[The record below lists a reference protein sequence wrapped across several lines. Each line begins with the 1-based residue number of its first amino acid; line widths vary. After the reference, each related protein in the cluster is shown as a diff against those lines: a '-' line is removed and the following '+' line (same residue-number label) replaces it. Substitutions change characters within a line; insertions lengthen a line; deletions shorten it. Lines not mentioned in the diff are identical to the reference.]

1 MELGTRLQLEFNSG
15 AASRAVSSLVGMKK
29 NEFLILE
36 LPDEYDQQSRPA
48 YLEPGNT
55 IIIRYINSNG
65 VVYGVK
71 SQITKTIYTPVK
83 LLIVDYPKVIENHK
97 LRKVKRSSCLL
108 HSYIDV
114 DNLLLE
120 GYVQNISVGGCRASV
135 DVNKVEKDR
144 FESGKGVSLSMQIP
158 GVEGVVSVE
167 GAIRNVSVESKKY
180 LIGIQFEPLKSKVED
195 KINTFLKSLE
205 EADTSDDDFMEGAVS
220 EV

>member
-1 MELGTRLQLEFNSG
+1 MELGTRLQLEFNSSS
-15 AASRAVSSLVGMKK
+15 ASRAVSSLVGMKK
-29 NEFLILE
+29 GEYLILE
-36 LPDEYDQQSRPA
+36 LPDEYDQHNRPA
-48 YLEPGNT
+48 YLEAGNT

-71 SQITKTIYTPVK
+71 SMITKTIYAPVQ

-114 DNLLLE
+114 DNLLIE
-120 GYVQNISVGGCRASV
+120 GYVLNISVGGCRASI
-135 DVNKVEKDR
+135 DASKVEKDHL
-144 FESGKGVSLSMQIP
+144 EAGKAVSLSMQIP

-167 GAIRNVSVESKKY
+167 GAIRNVSLESHKY
-180 LIGIQFEPLKSKVED
+180 LVGIQFEPLKSKIED

-205 EADTSDDDFMEGAVS
+205 EADSADDDFLEGAVS